1 MTSPFAQ
8 VIAIAVAVS
17 GGLLLVAGWQKLAS
31 PGTAASA
38 IELGRV
44 GSVALGLCELVAG
57 VAVLTLGGRAMPA
70 VVFVA
75 YGGFTCVTVWK
86 LLSPTASR
94 TCACFGAR
102 SAEVTWHHVGVDALA
117 CIAGALGW
125 FFGAPALLSLWS
137 HGWLPGLTVTVGVS
151 ASVLGL
157 YGLLTASAG
166 FAALSPDALTQGRRA
181 NRA

>member
-1 MTSPFAQ
+1 VTTPLAQ
-8 VIAIAVAVS
+8 VIAVAVAVS

-31 PGTAASA
+31 PGTTVSEF
-38 IELGRV
+38 ELGRA
-44 GSVALGLCELVAG
+44 GSIVLAVSELVAG
-57 VAVLTLGGRAMPA
+57 IAILTIGGRAMAA

-75 YGGFTCVTVWK
+75 YGSFTCVTVWK

-102 SAEVTWHHVGVDALA
+102 SAEVTWLHVGVDALA

-125 FFGAPALLSLWS
+125 FFGAPTLLSLWS
-137 HGWLPGLTVTVGVS
+137 HGWLSGLTVSVGVS

-157 YGLLTASAG
+157 YGLLTARAG

-181 NRA
+181 SRA